1 MSEGKETKI
10 QREIPIRGN
19 LFIQPSDPKDPPKLI
34 LSRCRECGGTF
45 YPQEG
50 MCPTCMKEGTLDP
63 IEADGKGKLVAFTK
77 VWRSPPGFDS
87 PYMMA
92 SVELDEG
99 PVVIA
104 QLHDWRGIDLKIN
117 MPVQFVIGKIKQ
129 DLEGNVVIGP
139 KFKPLVK

>member
-1 MSEGKETKI
+1 MSEEKTTKV

-34 LSRCRECGGTF
+34 LSRCRECRGIF
-45 YPQEG
+45 YPKEE
-50 MCPTCMKEGTLDP
+50 MCPTCIKEETLDT
-63 IEADGKGKLVAFTK
+63 IAVDGKGKLVAFTK
-77 VWRSPPGFDS
+77 VWRSPPGFDN
-87 PYMMA
+87 PYVMA

-104 QLHDWRGIDLKIN
+104 QLHDWQGIDLKIN
-117 MPVQFVIGKIKQ
+117 MPVQFVIAKIKQ

-139 KFKPLVK
+139 KFKPLLG